1 VRRAFAA
8 GLAAL
13 MFVTLSGCA
22 GLRGLQPA
30 RTVEPSRVAAFE
42 LDGRINLRLPK
53 EAFPG
58 RVRWQHRVD
67 ADELWFYSPLGSA
80 VARLRQDADGAL
92 LITGE
97 GREYRAGDLH
107 QLAYEVLGWD
117 LPLEQLPY
125 WVRGLPGPGEA
136 DREDDS
142 EGRPRSIRQAGWQ
155 VSYLDW
161 TPAGVNG
168 LPSKLD
174 VRGQR
179 LRMRLAVETWKVLD
193 EHPQ

>member
-1 VRRAFAA
+1 MRRAVVA

-13 MFVTLSGCA
+13 ICFQLSGCA
-22 GLRGLQPA
+22 ALRGLRPA
-30 RTVEPSRVAAFE
+30 RSVEPSRVAAFE

-58 RVRWQHRVD
+58 RVRWQHWPD

-80 VARLRQDADGAL
+80 VARLRQDAAGAL
-92 LITGE
+92 LVTAE
-97 GREYRAGDLH
+97 GREYRAGDLR
-107 QLAYEVLGWD
+107 QLAYDVLGWD

-125 WVRGLPGPGEA
+125 WVRGLPGPGEVEH
-136 DREDDS
+136 DEDS
-142 EGRPRSIRQAGWQ
+142 EGRPKTIRQAGWQ

-161 TPAGVNG
+161 TPAGVKG

-174 VRGQR
+174 VQGQR
-179 LRMRLAVETWKVLD
+179 LRMRLAVEAWKVLD
-193 EHPQ
+193 EQP